1 MSADLDGPP
10 GKQPDAHD
18 QSRPHG
24 HGHGAGQGQG
34 QGQGQGHGHG
44 HGHGHGVS
52 ANADRRYLTTAL
64 ALILGY
70 MSVEA
75 TIGVI
80 ASSLALISDAA
91 HMMTDAFAIIFALI
105 AMRIAARPP
114 KGGYTYG
121 LRRAEILSAQLNGL
135 TLLLLAAY
143 FVYESVERLL
153 SPPEVNGQLV
163 FWTSLSG
170 VAVNVAA
177 TWLISKA
184 NRSSLNVEGAF
195 QHILNDLYA
204 FIATAIAGLVIWLTG
219 FNRADVLASL
229 FVAVLMLKAGYGL
242 LRDAG
247 RVLMEAAP
255 AGIDPTELGA
265 RLAERPCVEE
275 VHDLHVWE
283 VSSGYPALSAHVL
296 VEPKGDC
303 HAVRRDLQELLRSS
317 YGITHTTL
325 EVDHL
330 DDEFHCEDPHGPR
343 HVPVAAEPHDHAADP
358 QCDH

>member
-1 MSADLDGPP
+1 MT
-10 GKQPDAHD
+10 
-18 QSRPHG
+18 
-24 HGHGAGQGQG
+24 AGRESE
-34 QGQGQGHGHG
+34 HGHG

-52 ANADRRYLTTAL
+52 PDADRRLLGGAL
-64 ALILGY
+64 VLILAY
-70 MSVEA
+70 MTGEVV
-75 TIGVI
+75 IGVI
-80 ASSLALISDAA
+80 AGSLALMSDAA
-91 HMMTDAFAIIFALI
+91 HMLTDAFAIALALV

-135 TLLLLAAY
+135 TLMLLAAF
-143 FVYESVERLL
+143 FVFEGVQRLL
-153 SPPEVNGQLV
+153 SPPDVDGQLV
-163 FWTSLSG
+163 FWTSLAG
-170 VAVNVAA
+170 IAVNVAA

-204 FIATAIAGLVIWLTG
+204 FVSTAIAGLLVWTAG
-219 FNRADVLASL
+219 FARADAIASL
-229 FVAVLMLKAGYGL
+229 VVAALMLKAGYGL

-255 AGIDPTELGA
+255 TGIDPSELGT
-265 RLAERPCVEE
+265 RLARRPCVEE

-296 VEPKGDC
+296 VDSKGDC
-303 HAVRRDLQELLRSS
+303 HAVRRDLQQLLRSS

-325 EVDHL
+325 EVDHV
-330 DDEFHCEDPHGPR
+330 DEAAPERGEHGHCEDPHGPR
-343 HVPVAAEPHDHAADP
+343 HVAGAEPHWHAGSSP
-358 QCDH
+358 CDH